1 MTPVELKSLFRQYT
15 DEPDQTFMTNV
26 NVEDYLRQGYREFR
40 QLVLMHNPSV
50 YQTSVNI
57 TLTVS
62 ADSYELSSAAAAAGT
77 VLGSNPG
84 SPRMVMLLGVRQV
97 EPASGDTLRNLYG
110 LPSRRALGTSP
121 DGYFLDGS
129 VLRFPEKTTGTF
141 AIDYAPEG
149 LVNWSAGT
157 YVDDLT
163 DWHDLIALYA
173 TRTYLIR
180 DQGQN
185 PMLLGQIATRERDF
199 IRYIQE
205 RDVDAA
211 GYVNEIYD
219 ASGGSW

>member
-1 MTPVELKSLFRQYT
+1 MTPAELKSLFRQYV
-15 DEPDQTFMTNV
+15 DEPDQSFMTDT

-40 QLVLMHNPSV
+40 QLVLMHNPST
-50 YQTSVNI
+50 YQASVNI
-57 TLTVS
+57 TITVS
-62 ADSYELSSAAAAAGT
+62 ADSYELSSAAGAAGT

-97 EPASGDTLRNLYG
+97 EPASGDTLRNLHG

-129 VLRFPEKTTGTF
+129 VLRLPEKITGTF

-211 GYVNEIYD
+211 RYVNEIYD